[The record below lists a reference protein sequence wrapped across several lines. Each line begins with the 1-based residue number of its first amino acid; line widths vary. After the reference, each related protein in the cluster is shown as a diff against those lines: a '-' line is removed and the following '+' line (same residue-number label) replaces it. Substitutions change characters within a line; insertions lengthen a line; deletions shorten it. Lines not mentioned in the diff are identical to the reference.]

1 MEPPS
6 FLCKFSDFPLQ
17 TRDLDIISGWHE
29 QSDLCWEEYLF
40 CEQHVVRKLFTIPGK
55 LVLST
60 RHSMIVPL
68 EFINWFPD
76 SVPAKYMLK
85 IIFSTFSFLHL
96 IMHSARNIT
105 NAAPRAPASKMK
117 IPMTFSR
124 ARASMPVPRHPL
136 SEGQELRWINIRN
149 IHTSGGLT
157 LYLDQML
164 LITPDSI
171 IFFKL

>member
-1 MEPPS
+1 MRNYKLETWTLS
-6 FLCKFSDFPLQ
+6 QADTNNQICVGKNV
-17 TRDLDIISGWHE
+17 
-29 QSDLCWEEYLF
+29 YF

-55 LVLST
+55 FILST
-60 RHSMIVPL
+60 GHSMIVPL

-76 SVPAKYMLK
+76 SVPAKHMLE

-105 NAAPRAPASKMK
+105 KAAPRAPASKMK

-136 SEGQELRWINIRN
+136 SEGQEL
-149 IHTSGGLT
+149 
-157 LYLDQML
+157 
-164 LITPDSI
+164 
-171 IFFKL
+171 K